1 MSKVLREKFPIV
13 YEAGKP
19 QAVIVDVD
27 TFDRIIQ
34 ALEHLQQLADDP
46 EEARWIVQVIEQ
58 ARAHRSV
65 HPDEVF
71 TYDSPDA
78 IMTALGGA
86 ESE

>member
-1 MSKVLREKFPIV
+1 MGKVLRDKFPIV

-27 TFDRIIQ
+27 TFDRIMQ
-34 ALEHLQQLADDP
+34 TLEHLQHLADDP
-46 EEARWIVQVIEQ
+46 EETRWIVQVIEQ
-58 ARAHRSV
+58 ARAHRAA
-65 HPDEVF
+65 HPDDVF

-78 IMTALGGA
+78 VMAALGEA